1 MITEIL
7 NEIINQQAAPVVSLA
22 AQADRTIEDLQ
33 TQLASAHGEIERLKS
48 ARCGTCGASLPV
60 DGKCVACRVKKMPK
74 SAQEAFRAGAVAL
87 AQAVAMCRKAGRFV
101 DSGAAF
107 RLLIDAVADSRDNL
121 DRREAAQAAADK
133 LASTGGFL
141 NANQGI
147 VNFSEEL
154 FSE

>member
-7 NEIINQQAAPVVSLA
+7 HDILNQQAAPVVTLA
-22 AQADRTIEDLQ
+22 AKADKIIDDLQ
-33 TQLASAHGEIERLKS
+33 TQLASAHGEIERFKS
-48 ARCGTCGASLPV
+48 ARCAQCGASLPV